1 MSEKVN
7 TFIKKQED
15 TIKELKAEKK
25 ELETTVKEKQKQK
38 RLKELGLYDRD
49 YLNNEG
55 VKPGYPH
62 YDYDK
67 KSAYR
72 NVALDVSEETYKN
85 LESNEETIKQLKEE
99 IKHLKRLSVTG
110 QTAKRS
116 SSFAINALMIVA
128 ILTWVVGVLFG
139 VIAAAEG
146 EGAIGFALIFSGFA
160 SGLLFYALAEVLN
173 QIDMLKKK

>member
-1 MSEKVN
+1 MN
-7 TFIKKQED
+7 GGR
-15 TIKELKAEKK
+15 A
-25 ELETTVKEKQKQK
+25 
-38 RLKELGLYDRD
+38 
-49 YLNNEG
+49 
-55 VKPGYPH
+55 
-62 YDYDK
+62 
-67 KSAYR
+67 
-72 NVALDVSEETYKN
+72 ALDVSEETYKN